1 MLRTESLTKV
11 YPARAG
17 ATESEVLKG
26 VNLHIQEGSVT
37 AIVGASGSG
46 KSTLMHILGGLDRP
60 TSGNVF
66 FRDHNIANYSDEAR
80 SRFRNTQI
88 GFVFQFHHLLPE
100 FTALENV
107 MMPALIQNL
116 KHSQVRSKATIILE
130 QFGLGHRI
138 DHRPSMMS
146 GGEQQRVAMARALI
160 NDPVLLLADEP
171 TGNLDENT
179 TQELISQIIDLRSSR
194 NLTLIMVTHDMEI
207 ARQCDRILTLRNG
220 VILSDTLENLS

>member
-107 MMPALIQNL
+107 
-116 KHSQVRSKATIILE
+116 ILE